1 MCLQFNSPESLHT
14 QLKQKLKKKI
24 YKGVYQKKIPSE
36 RELMEEYNV
45 SRTTVR
51 FAVSS
56 LVSEGVL
63 TKSHG
68 RGTFIS
74 TTPVQDWLGTFQSFT
89 ETIKKTGKTP
99 GSQLLFKGVIHD
111 FTKVESRLGIKK
123 IYLIERL
130 RFADQIPI
138 AIEKH
143 YFPENIGKKLEKY
156 DLDTAVIYDLLEKEL
171 GLSLWRAK
179 QSITSSIV
187 MENDAKNL
195 NISNRSSVLMSER
208 IIFDSKGH
216 PIEFLN
222 SIFRPDMFSYNVE
235 MKRSQENE

>member
-1 MCLQFNSPESLHT
+1 MCLQFNSTESLHT

-89 ETIKKTGKTP
+89 ETIKKGKVTVN
-99 GSQLLFKGVIHD
+99 S
-111 FTKVESRLGIKK
+111 
-123 IYLIERL
+123 
-130 RFADQIPI
+130 
-138 AIEKH
+138 
-143 YFPENIGKKLEKY
+143 
-156 DLDTAVIYDLLEKEL
+156 
-171 GLSLWRAK
+171 LSK
-179 QSITSSIV
+179 
-187 MENDAKNL
+187 
-195 NISNRSSVLMSER
+195 
-208 IIFDSKGH
+208 
-216 PIEFLN
+216 
-222 SIFRPDMFSYNVE
+222 
-235 MKRSQENE
+235 